1 MALNI
6 LDESNRIALM
16 KYMLVN
22 FWKKPET
29 VPFCS
34 ALEESS

>member
-16 KYMLVN
+16 KYVSEFLE
-22 FWKKPET
+22 KTET
-29 VPFCS
+29 LPFCS